1 MLNRT
6 KDYYKNDKELRDNV
20 RDRYGKL
27 SEEEKKKKR
36 KYRRNRCHNMSEKK
50 ETKTKRI
57 SKKLS

>member
-20 RDRYGKL
+20 RDKYGKL
-27 SEEEKKKKR
+27 SEEEKNKKR
-36 KYRRNRCHNMSEKK
+36 KHRRNRCHNMSEKK

>member
-20 RDRYGKL
+20 RDKYGKL
-27 SEEEKKKKR
+27 SEEEKNKKR

-50 ETKTKRI
+50 RNKN
-57 SKKLS
+57 